1 MCCSSIC
8 APFTT
13 KRRSSP
19 NWTSSMSWLGK
30 TFGAERRLAQALAAW
45 DAGEHGVALD
55 LWAPLAHRGHA
66 RAQSNMGA
74 AFLAGSGVERDPNK
88 AVDWLRRAAEQGDA
102 GGQRNLAL
110 CYYEGWGVPQ
120 DQAEAARWYEKAA
133 EQGAGAALA
142 GAGRGGRRGRTGGG
156 FPAPGTGPD
165 MIVGTAGH
173 IDHGKT
179 ALVKALTGVDADRLK
194 EEKARGITIDLGYA
208 YSDLGDGRQLGFVD
222 VPGHERFVHNM
233 LAGATR
239 IDAALLAVSVAEGIK
254 PQTIEHLQIVDLLGI
269 DRGIV
274 ALTKADLADD
284 DQILE
289 RMAEVETLLA
299 ATSLKGA
306 EIVPV
311 SALTGQGVDEL
322 KAKLLALGESGKGAT
337 GFARLAVDRCF
348 VLTGAGV
355 VVTGTVHAG
364 EIRVDDRLLLTPS
377 GLEARVRSLHAQNR
391 AAAVGRAGERCA
403 LNLTGPR
410 LSKDAIRR
418 GDWVVSPELHAPT
431 DRPDV
436 RLHVLP
442 SDGQPLKHLSPVHVH
457 LGSAHVM
464 GRVALLEGDRLAPGD
479 TALAQLVLEDKIG
492 ALAGDRVI
500 LRDPSAIRTIAGA
513 AVIDPFGPP
522 RNRRSQPRL
531 AELVALGAAD
541 AALLP
546 KLLPLESGFVETG
559 RFGQSR
565 NLRPVDAARVLQ
577 AAGGA
582 QLEGSGFLCGA
593 LADARKDIVETLAA
607 HHQSKPDAP
616 GLQPE
621 RLRVGLRRRWP
632 APVFKALL
640 DQEVR
645 AKTVMVDA

>member
-1 MCCSSIC
+1 
-8 APFTT
+8 
-13 KRRSSP
+13 
-19 NWTSSMSWLGK
+19 
-30 TFGAERRLAQALAAW
+30 
-45 DAGEHGVALD
+45 
-55 LWAPLAHRGHA
+55 
-66 RAQSNMGA
+66 
-74 AFLAGSGVERDPNK
+74 
-88 AVDWLRRAAEQGDA
+88 
-102 GGQRNLAL
+102 
-110 CYYEGWGVPQ
+110 
-120 DQAEAARWYEKAA
+120 
-133 EQGAGAALA
+133 
-142 GAGRGGRRGRTGGG
+142 
-156 FPAPGTGPD
+156 

-233 LAGATR
+233 LAGATG
-239 IDAALLAVSVAEGIK
+239 IDAALLVVSVAEGIK
-254 PQTIEHLQIVDLLGI
+254 PQTVEHLQIVDLLGL

-274 ALTKADLADD
+274 AVTKADLADD
-284 DQILE
+284 DKILE
-289 RMAEVETLLA
+289 RMAEIETLLA
-299 ATSLKGA
+299 STSLKGA

-348 VLTGAGV
+348 VLAGAGV

-364 EIRVDDRLLLTPS
+364 EIKVDDRLLLTPS

-391 AAAVGRAGERCA
+391 PAQVGRAGERCA

-442 SDGQPLKHLSPVHVH
+442 SESHPLKHWSPVHVH

-479 TALAQLVLEDKIG
+479 TARAQLVLEDKLG

-500 LRDPSAIRTIAGA
+500 LRDPSATRTVAGA
-513 AVIDPFGPP
+513 VVIDPFGPP
-522 RNRRSQPRL
+522 RNRRSQRRL
-531 AELVALGAAD
+531 AELAALGEAD
-541 AALLP
+541 ADVLP
-546 KLLPLESGFVETG
+546 KLLRLESGFVETG

-565 NLRPVDAARVLQ
+565 NRRPVDVDRLLQ
-577 AAGGA
+577 AAGGTK
-582 QLEGSGFLCGA
+582 LEGFGFLA
-593 LADARKDIVETLAA
+593 ETLADARKDIVETLAA

-621 RLRVGLRRRWP
+621 RLRVGLRKRWP

-645 AKTVMVDA
+645 AKTVLVDGPFLRLPGHSLTLGPRDEALWKKISAELVRERFKPPRVRDFATAHAVPEAEMRRLLQRLAKVGRVVEVAPDQYFLRPTVAEMIGIAHGFGHDFSAAEFRDKLDNGRKVAILILEFFDRHGITIRRGDLRRTVPQKLAQFGPQSSTER